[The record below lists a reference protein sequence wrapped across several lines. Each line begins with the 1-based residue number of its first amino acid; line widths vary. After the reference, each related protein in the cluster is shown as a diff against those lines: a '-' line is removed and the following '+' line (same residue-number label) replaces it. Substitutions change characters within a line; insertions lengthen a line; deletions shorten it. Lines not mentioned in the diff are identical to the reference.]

1 MNKIKILEF
10 LIVFLILAFS
20 ISIISC
26 RNEEVPVEPPIS
38 IPTQIFSLS
47 LGSNAS
53 DLVTGIIQA
62 DDGGIVLCGYTIA
75 SAFGDNDIFIIKL
88 GADRSIVWSNLYGGA
103 GNDQATY
110 LEKTADGGFI
120 IGGHTT
126 SFSGSFD
133 PLTIKLDASGNV
145 QWSKY
150 YRWLNEDY
158 SNCVIQTND
167 GGYILTGYSNSFG
180 SGGYD
185 IYSLKID
192 QSGSI
197 MWVRCYGG
205 QFNEFGNAIRQ
216 TSDGGYIIGGYT
228 FSFGS
233 LGDGYILKL
242 YGDGV
247 INWSKTYGSTG
258 FDNIKD
264 LQLASNGYI
273 ACGSTSSFGLFAEDG
288 YVLSIDNQGFVYWSR
303 TFGGNVGAVDQFN
316 RVIQTSDGGFIFGG
330 MMQNTNENGSDMCLV
345 KLFGDGAFNY
355 AKIFGGVGTDIGSA
369 LSVKSDGG
377 YLLAGSTASFGAG
390 ANDVYIQSL
399 KNDGIGCLTDS
410 PITPI
415 GGNPIS
421 DVNNALTI
429 YFNVDFYETN
439 IASLNIASF
448 NTIQNTQCF
457 QAP

>member
-1 MNKIKILEF
+1 MKKIKII
-10 LIVFLILAFS
+10 IVLAAFW
-20 ISIISC
+20 IIALASIIGC
-26 RNEEVPVEPPIS
+26 RKEETPVEPPFTS
-38 IPTQIFSLS
+38 PTQIFSMS
-47 LGSNAS
+47 MGTSVS
-53 DLVTGIIQA
+53 DLVTGIKQA

-88 GADRSIVWSNLYGGA
+88 AADRSIIWSNLYGGS

-110 LEKTADGGFI
+110 IEKTNDGGFI

-133 PLTIKLDASGNV
+133 PLTIKLDAGGNI

-150 YRWLNEDY
+150 YRWWNEDY
-158 SNCVIQTND
+158 SNCVIQTGD

-185 IYSLKID
+185 VYSLKID

-205 QFNEFGNAIRQ
+205 QFNEFGNSIRE

-233 LGDGYILKL
+233 LGDGYVLKL
-242 YGDGV
+242 FGDGL

-264 LQLASNGYI
+264 LQTSLNGFI
-273 ACGSTSSFGLFAEDG
+273 ACGSTISFGLSSEDG
-288 YVLSIDNQGFVYWSR
+288 YVFNIDNQGFVYWSR
-303 TFGGNVGAVDQFN
+303 TFGGSVSGVDQLN
-316 RVIQTSDGGFIFGG
+316 RVIQTSDGGYVLAG
-330 MMQNTNENGSDMCLV
+330 MLQNTNENSSDMCLM
-345 KLFGDGAFNY
+345 KLYGDGAFNY
-355 AKIFGGVGTDIGSA
+355 AKIFGGVGADIGNA
-369 LSVKSDGG
+369 LSIKSDGG
-377 YLLAGSTASFGAG
+377 YLLAGSSASFGAG
-390 ANDVYIQSL
+390 ANDLYIQSL
-399 KNDGIGCLTDS
+399 KSDGTGCLTDN
-410 PITPI
+410 PVTPV
-415 GGNPIS
+415 GGNPIIE
-421 DVNNALTI
+421 VNDASSV

-439 IASLNIASF
+439 QANLNTASF
-448 NTIQNTQCF
+448 NTIQNTQCSH
-457 QAP
+457 AP